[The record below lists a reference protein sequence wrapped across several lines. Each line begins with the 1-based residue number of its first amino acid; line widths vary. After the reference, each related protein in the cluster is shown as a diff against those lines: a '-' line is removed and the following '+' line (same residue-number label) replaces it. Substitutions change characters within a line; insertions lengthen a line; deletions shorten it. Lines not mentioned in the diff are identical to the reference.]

1 MDSIKTQRVLLA
13 SGARTA
19 TAATAKQTDYTLLAL
34 RLYLNV
40 TVASG
45 AGGLQPI
52 VRGYDKV
59 SGSPIAL
66 STGGTAIVAT
76 GLYVY
81 EFALNAAAAAGN
93 VKEAVSRF
101 LPTVWDVSVT
111 HGDAS
116 GYTYS
121 LSADVAGA

>member
-1 MDSIKTQRVLLA
+1 MEGIKTQRVLLA
-13 SGARTA
+13 SGARTTT
-19 TAATAKQTDYTLLAL
+19 TASAIQSDYVLLAL

-59 SGSPIAL
+59 SGSAVAL
-66 STGGTAIVAT
+66 STGGTAITAT

-81 EFALNAAAAAGN
+81 EFALNVAAATGN

-101 LPTVWDVSVT
+101 LPTVWDVSVA

-116 GYTYS
+116 SYTYS